1 MEYSMIVS
9 DKELLK
15 KLQDDGLISKNVT
28 WLSAQEVVDYGNW
41 LDDEG
46 VPYWAKACDC
56 KEPVPSE
63 KVFAKIYNPNIR
75 IEL

>member
-1 MEYSMIVS
+1 MIVS

-15 KLQDDGLISKNVT
+15 KLQDDGYISKDVT
-28 WLSAQEVVDYGNW
+28 RLSAQEVVDYGNW
-41 LDDEG
+41 LDADD

-56 KEPVPSE
+56 KEPVLGE